1 MTKPTE
7 RVRAIIRDARRSI
20 GSPDNA
26 PAVANAILSQMW
38 AAVTTDQDVLRHLLA
53 RGLNA
58 EIRAFLSRHYDE
70 KDGSDAKQLRAAQL
84 SMWPEAARTYV
95 EQIDRERVWVP
106 SRDEFVELVPDALQ
120 PSEMREAGEYLLQHG
135 ADCIRRGRLL
145 VRLAEIGGGTAV

>member
-1 MTKPTE
+1 MPKPAE

-20 GSPDNA
+20 GTPDNA
-26 PAVANAILSQMW
+26 PAVANAILSGMW
-38 AAVTTDQDVLRHLLA
+38 EAVTADQDVLRHLLA

-58 EIRAFLSRHYDE
+58 EIRAFLSRHYDNQ
-70 KDGSDAKQLRAAQL
+70 DGADAAKLRAAQL

-120 PSEMREAGEYLLQHG
+120 PGELREAGEHLLQHG
-135 ADCIRRGRLL
+135 ADCIGRGRLL
-145 VRLAEIGGGTAV
+145 LRLADLSQQGR

>member
-38 AAVTTDQDVLRHLLA
+38 TAVTADQDVLRHLLA

-95 EQIDRERVWVP
+95 EQVGRERVWVP

-120 PSEMREAGEYLLQHG
+120 PGELREAGEHLLQHG
-135 ADCIRRGRLL
+135 TDCIRRGRLL
-145 VRLAEIGGGTAV
+145 LRLADLSQSAA

>member
-58 EIRAFLSRHYDE
+58 EIRAFLSRYYDE

-145 VRLAEIGGGTAV
+145 VRLAEIGGGTTA

>member
-145 VRLAEIGGGTAV
+145 VRLAEIGGGTTA

>member
-7 RVRAIIRDARRSI
+7 RIRAIIRDARRAI

-26 PAVANAILSQMW
+26 PAVANEILGRLW
-38 AAVTTDQDVLRHLLA
+38 DDVIADQDVLRHLLA

-58 EIRAFLSRHYDE
+58 EIRAFLSRYYD
-70 KDGSDAKQLRAAQL
+70 DQGGANVRAAQL
-84 SMWPEAARTYV
+84 SMWPEAARSYV

-120 PSEMREAGEYLLQHG
+120 PGEMREAGEYLLQHG

-145 VRLAEIGGGTAV
+145 VRLAEIGGGITQ

>member
-38 AAVTTDQDVLRHLLA
+38 IAVTTDHDVLRHLLA

-95 EQIDRERVWVP
+95 EQVGRERVWVP

-120 PSEMREAGEYLLQHG
+120 PGELREAGEHLLQHG
-135 ADCIRRGRLL
+135 TDCIRRGRLL
-145 VRLAEIGGGTAV
+145 LRLADLSQSEA

>member
-38 AAVTTDQDVLRHLLA
+38 TAVTADQDVLRHLLA

-70 KDGSDAKQLRAAQL
+70 KDGSDAKQLVRLFGATRWGRSTKPPIAPYADLSQLQRAYAL
-84 SMWPEAARTYV
+84 HLAR
-95 EQIDRERVWVP
+95 
-106 SRDEFVELVPDALQ
+106 S
-120 PSEMREAGEYLLQHG
+120 H
-135 ADCIRRGRLL
+135 RGRIT
-145 VRLAEIGGGTAV
+145 LAKVIRKTMENRP